1 MTEPALAGGLRQQG
15 VKMLRISTPSGV
27 LCFDRMSD
35 KTHVKWGYD
44 HTHIGKPL
52 DVRHVAHINEFRDA
66 DFYPELS
73 AWVNQ

>member
-15 VKMLRISTPSGV
+15 VKMLRISTPYGV
-27 LCFDRMSD
+27 LCFDRMRD
-35 KTHVKWGYD
+35 KIDVKWGYEYKY
-44 HTHIGKPL
+44 IGKIL
-52 DVRHVAHINEFRDA
+52 DVRHVDYINEFRDA